1 MRLFYV
7 FRIGINFFRKY
18 MEEGNP
24 KKKNVDKFDYTK
36 IKNFCLKK
44 DMTKKA
50 KI

>member
-24 KKKNVDKFDYTK
+24 KKKKLINLT
-36 IKNFCLKK
+36 ILKLR
-44 DMTKKA
+44 
-50 KI
+50 ISV